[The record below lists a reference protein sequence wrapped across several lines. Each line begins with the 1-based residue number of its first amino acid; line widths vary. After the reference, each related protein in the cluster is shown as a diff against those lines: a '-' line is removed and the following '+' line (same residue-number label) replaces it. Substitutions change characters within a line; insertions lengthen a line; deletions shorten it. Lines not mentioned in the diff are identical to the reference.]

1 MKNYARRQSNDKK
14 NKVELTRLQFEIL
27 KCSSSLKNLEENEA
41 HFGIVIYKRNWKEKL
56 RNKLLLKPETRI
68 MMRWLESKD
77 QVRTR

>member
-27 KCSSSLKNLEENEA
+27 KCNSSLKNLEENEA
-41 HFGIVIYKRNWKEKL
+41 HFGIFIYKRNWKEKL
-56 RNKLLLKPETRI
+56 RNKRLLKPETRI